1 MQSKSLAK
9 DRLVRVLNQDRIEC
23 ATDLLEMIKSDLVDT
38 ITRYV
43 DIQVDRMDMSIGKVR
58 CQENQQQSYPLL
70 TFSVP
75 VIEVYSK
82 SCEGNQGED

>member
-1 MQSKSLAK
+1 MAK

-23 ATDLLEMIKSDLVDT
+23 ATDLIEMIKSDLVDT

-43 DIQVDRMDMSIGKVR
+43 DIQVECMEMSIGKVR
-58 CQENQQQSYPLL
+58 YHENQRQSYPLL

-75 VIEVYSK
+75 VKEVYLE
-82 SCEGNQGED
+82 SCEGDQGED